1 MGIASI
7 QAITAFDRP
16 ELLPYATMRQQED
29 HWRQRLFVAEG
40 EKVVRRLLES
50 DLGVVS
56 VLVPPGWLEALHPL
70 IERRPEAVKVFT
82 AEKRLLEHLTG
93 FTMYQGLMAVGRIP
107 AAPRLEEVLTAA
119 AAPRLFVAV
128 DGLTN
133 AENLGALVRNCVAFH
148 THALLV
154 APTSSHPYLRRA
166 VRASMGTVFHLPV
179 VDVPDL
185 ADALLAL
192 RGAGVRCVA
201 AHPHVE
207 GRVLADTDFSGD
219 VCLVFGSEGY
229 GLSPTVLAACDECAA
244 VPMPATVDSLNVGAA
259 AAVFLYEA
267 SRQRRWGRRP
277 ASTPVST
284 TTR

>member
-1 MGIASI
+1 
-7 QAITAFDRP
+7 
-16 ELLPYATMRQQED
+16 MRQQED

-107 AAPRLEEVLTAA
+107 AAPRLEEVLTTA
-119 AAPRLFVAV
+119 AAPRLLVAV

-207 GRVLADTDFSGD
+207 GCVLAETDFTRD

-229 GLSPTVLAACDECAA
+229 GLSPAVLAACDACAA
-244 VPMPATVDSLNVGAA
+244 VPMPPTVDSLNVGAA

-267 SRQRRWGRRP
+267 NRQRRWGGSP
-277 ASTPVST
+277 ATTPVST
-284 TTR
+284 AAR